1 MTVAP
6 GHYLEEAVDYFLAV
20 EPQLRDAL
28 PQESGCFDHFK
39 RLFPIALRAPRFFLP
54 PDGIVGTGYKSDL
67 AKLVAPIRIPYP
79 AIVIEY
85 SVAWGRI
92 IHIAHESLSEEQ
104 EPLTNIYTVRSW
116 NDNNRHAWEPG
127 HRRMIFRTAENPF
140 VMPTSHTYALQ
151 GGVVDLNTGR
161 SGEGVDPGATEAR
174 GAWAVLFLILALQCC
189 NVQLA
194 TIPAPVALNKKR
206 LAHGKLPF
214 VEYKILTVAGEQT
227 HAFTGDGTHASPR
240 QHIRRGHIRR
250 ISDNRTVWVNQCLVG
265 NPNKGFIVK
274 DYRVTA

>member
-6 GHYLEEAVDYFLAV
+6 GHYLEQAVDYFLAV

-39 RLFPIALRAPRFFLP
+39 WLFPIALRAPRFFLP
-54 PDGIVGTGYKSDL
+54 HDGIVGTGDKSDL
-67 AKLVAPIRIPYP
+67 AKLVTPIRIPYP
-79 AIVIEY
+79 TIVIEF

-92 IHIAHESLSEEQ
+92 IHIVYESLSEEQ
-104 EPLTNIYTVRSW
+104 EPITNVYTVRSW

-127 HRRMIFRTAENPF
+127 HKLIAFRTAENPF
-140 VMPTSHTYALQ
+140 AMPTAHTY
-151 GGVVDLNTGR
+151 GIRGDVVDLNTGQ
-161 SGEGVDPGATEAR
+161 SGGDADPGGTEAH

-189 NVQLA
+189 NVQLE

-214 VEYKILTVAGEQT
+214 VEYKILTVAGRQT
-227 HAFTGDGTHASPR
+227 AFTGEGTHASPR